1 MYNILILIG
10 LLVSANALS
19 ITVPEI
25 RQLAIDRSSSLNAQ
39 QMEER
44 ALRNESVQKGKW
56 QNPQIMSQ
64 FGQLDSG
71 TTQGSTAEISLTQ
84 AFPLSD
90 KFSLRKE
97 IALIATGMMKT
108 QSNYFKNWVAH
119 QSVLSA
125 WRVHVSY
132 ELFKHGVERARRLGL
147 VKKYLNT
154 RPKVSIKQR
163 VELSIISSLLMQ
175 LEKMQDLK
183 KLDLEMDLNDLE
195 FWIGRKVDPS
205 EIPLKLPTRYDVLE
219 DFKTNILSDLEL
231 VRAKNNL
238 QTSTLDRE
246 LAGKERRPDLFL
258 GAGYRVE
265 NVAPANHFSYA
276 IVGLNIPI
284 WDTGSSRVE
293 AANARESRDRR
304 ELEEAEKKLTLKHQN
319 QISLVQNSVL
329 QLKRF
334 PKKFIEAN
342 EQAVIEAETGFRQSL
357 LDVNTF
363 LQAETQSHEV
373 IDQVFMSWI
382 SYLDNLSSLQL
393 MRGEELKW
401 EKPQ

>member
-1 MYNILILIG
+1 MKKVLFVISF
-10 LLVSANALS
+10 LVSANAFS
-19 ITVPEI
+19 ITLPEI
-25 RQLAIDRSSSLNAQ
+25 RQLAIERSSSLNAQ

-64 FGQLDSG
+64 FGHLDSG
-71 TTQGSTAEISLTQ
+71 TTKGSTAEISLTQ

-97 IALIATGMMKT
+97 MAQLATGMMKT

-125 WRVHVSY
+125 WRVHVSH

-147 VKKYLNT
+147 VKKYLDT

-163 VELSIISSLLMQ
+163 VELSIISSLLLQ

-195 FWIGRKVDPS
+195 FWIGRKVNPT
-205 EIPLKLPTRYDVLE
+205 EIPLKLPQTYDVLA
-219 DFKTNILSDLEL
+219 DFQMDTLNDLEL

-238 QTSTLDRE
+238 KTSALDRE
-246 LAGKERRPDLFL
+246 LAGKERRPDIFL

-265 NVAPANHFSYA
+265 NVSPANHFSYA

-284 WDTGSSRVE
+284 WDTGSSRSE
-293 AANARESRDRR
+293 AAKAREMRDQK
-304 ELEEAEKKLTLKHQN
+304 ELEEAEKRLKLKHQN
-319 QISLVQNSVL
+319 QINLVENSVL

-334 PKKFIEAN
+334 PRKFVQAN
-342 EQAVIEAETGFRQSL
+342 DQAVLEAETGFRQSL

-382 SYLDNLSSLQL
+382 SYLENLSSLQL
-393 MRGEELKW
+393 IRGEELRW
-401 EKPQ
+401 EKQ

>member
-1 MYNILILIG
+1 MKKKLVVICF
-10 LLVSANALS
+10 LVSGNAFS
-19 ITVPEI
+19 ITLPEI

-44 ALRNESVQKGKW
+44 ALHNESIQKGKW

-64 FGQLDSG
+64 FGHLDSG
-71 TTQGSTAEISLTQ
+71 TTKGSTAEISLTQ

-97 IALIATGMMKT
+97 MAQVATGMMKT
-108 QSNYFKNWVAH
+108 QNNYFKNWVAH

-125 WRVHVSY
+125 WRVHVSH
-132 ELFKHGVERARRLGL
+132 ELFNHGVERARRIGL
-147 VKKYLNT
+147 VKKYLDT

-163 VELSIISSLLMQ
+163 VELSIISSLLLQ
-175 LEKMQDLK
+175 LGKMQDIK
-183 KLDLEMDLNDLE
+183 KLDMEMALNDLE

-205 EIPLKLPTRYDVLE
+205 EIPLKLPLTYDVTS
-219 DFKTNILSDLEL
+219 DFQMDTINDLEL

-238 QTSTLDRE
+238 KTSALDRE
-246 LAGKERRPDLFL
+246 LAGKERRPDIFL

-265 NVAPANHFSYA
+265 NVSPANHFSYA
-276 IVGLNIPI
+276 IVGINIPI
-284 WDTGSSRVE
+284 WDTGSSRSE
-293 AANARESRDRR
+293 AARARESRDQK
-304 ELEEAEKKLTLKHQN
+304 ELEEAEKRLKLKHQN
-319 QISLVQNSVL
+319 QINLVENSIL

-334 PKKFIEAN
+334 PRKFVEAN
-342 EQAVIEAETGFRQSL
+342 EKAVLEAETGFRQSL

-373 IDQVFMSWI
+373 IDQVFTSWI

-393 MRGEELKW
+393 MRGEELRWVK
-401 EKPQ
+401 Q

>member
-1 MYNILILIG
+1 MKKVLLVISF
-10 LLVSANALS
+10 LVSANAFS
-19 ITVPEI
+19 ITLPEI
-25 RQLAIDRSSSLNAQ
+25 RQLAIERSSSLNAQ

-64 FGQLDSG
+64 FGHLDSG
-71 TTQGSTAEISLTQ
+71 TTKGSTAEISLTQ

-97 IALIATGMMKT
+97 MAQLATGMMKT

-125 WRVHVSY
+125 WRVHVSH

-147 VKKYLNT
+147 VKKYLDT

-163 VELSIISSLLMQ
+163 VELSIISSLLLQ

-195 FWIGRKVDPS
+195 FWIGRKVNPT
-205 EIPLKLPTRYDVLE
+205 EIPLKLPLTYDVLA
-219 DFKTNILSDLEL
+219 DFQVDTINDLEL

-238 QTSTLDRE
+238 KTSALDRE
-246 LAGKERRPDLFL
+246 LAGKERRPDIFL

-265 NVAPANHFSYA
+265 NVSPENHFSYA

-284 WDTGSSRVE
+284 WDTGSSRSE
-293 AANARESRDRR
+293 AAKAREMRDQK
-304 ELEEAEKKLTLKHQN
+304 EMEEAEKRLKLKHQN
-319 QISLVQNSVL
+319 QINLVENSVL

-334 PKKFIEAN
+334 PRKFVQAN
-342 EQAVIEAETGFRQSL
+342 EQAVVEAETGFRQSL

-393 MRGEELKW
+393 MRGEELRW
-401 EKPQ
+401 EKQ

>member
-1 MYNILILIG
+1 MNKLIVVISFA
-10 LLVSANALS
+10 VSANAFG
-19 ITVPEI
+19 ITLPEI
-25 RQLAIDRSSSLNAQ
+25 RQLAIERSSSLNAQ

-44 ALRNESVQKGKW
+44 ALHNETIQKGKW
-56 QNPQIMSQ
+56 QNPQLMSQ

-71 TTQGSTAEISLTQ
+71 TTKGSTAEISLTQ

-97 IALIATGMMKT
+97 MAQVATGMMKT
-108 QSNYFKNWVAH
+108 QNNYFKNWVAH

-125 WRVHVSY
+125 WRVHVSH

-147 VKKYLNT
+147 VKKYLDT

-163 VELSIISSLLMQ
+163 VELSIISSLLIQ
-175 LEKMQDLK
+175 LEKMQDIK
-183 KLDLEMDLNDLE
+183 KLELDMALNDLE
-195 FWIGRKVDPS
+195 FWVGRKVNPS
-205 EIPLKLPTRYDVLE
+205 EIPLKLPLTYDVLA
-219 DFKTNILSDLEL
+219 DFQMDTINDLEL

-238 QTSTLDRE
+238 KTSALDRE
-246 LAGKERRPDLFL
+246 LAGKERRPDIFL

-265 NVAPANHFSYA
+265 NVTPVNHFSYA

-284 WDTGSSRVE
+284 WDTGSSRSE
-293 AANARESRDRR
+293 AAKARELRDQK
-304 ELEEAEKKLTLKHQN
+304 ELEEAEKRLKLKHQN
-319 QISLVQNSVL
+319 QISLVENSVL

-334 PKKFIEAN
+334 PRKFVQAN
-342 EQAVIEAETGFRQSL
+342 EQAVLEAETGFRQSL

-393 MRGEELKW
+393 MRGEELRW
-401 EKPQ
+401 ERQ

>member
-1 MYNILILIG
+1 MNKLIVVISFA
-10 LLVSANALS
+10 VSANAFG
-19 ITVPEI
+19 ITLPEI
-25 RQLAIDRSSSLNAQ
+25 RQLAIERSSSLNAQ

-44 ALRNESVQKGKW
+44 ALHNETIQKGKW
-56 QNPQIMSQ
+56 QNPQLMSQ

-71 TTQGSTAEISLTQ
+71 TTKGSTAEISLTQ

-97 IALIATGMMKT
+97 MAQVATGMMKT
-108 QSNYFKNWVAH
+108 QNNYFKNWVAH

-125 WRVHVSY
+125 WRVHVSH

-147 VKKYLNT
+147 VKKYLDT

-163 VELSIISSLLMQ
+163 VELSIISSLLLQ
-175 LEKMQDLK
+175 LEKMQDIK
-183 KLDLEMDLNDLE
+183 KLELDMALNDLE
-195 FWIGRKVDPS
+195 FWVGRKVNPS
-205 EIPLKLPTRYDVLE
+205 EIPLKLPLTYDVLA
-219 DFKTNILSDLEL
+219 DFQMDTINDLEL

-238 QTSTLDRE
+238 KTSALDRE
-246 LAGKERRPDLFL
+246 LAGKERRPDIFL

-265 NVAPANHFSYA
+265 NVTPVNHFSYA

-284 WDTGSSRVE
+284 WDTGSSRSE
-293 AANARESRDRR
+293 AAKARELRDQK
-304 ELEEAEKKLTLKHQN
+304 ELEEAEKRLKLKHQN
-319 QISLVQNSVL
+319 QISLVENSVL

-334 PKKFIEAN
+334 PRKFVQAN
-342 EQAVIEAETGFRQSL
+342 EQAVLEAETGFRQSL

-393 MRGEELKW
+393 MRGEELRW
-401 EKPQ
+401 ERQ